1 MGRAQDPAT
10 ELPLHAGGRTGLEA
24 TGKTGHRPRPAQIDG
39 VGPDGRTGCDY
50 GFVVVSAPL
59 PWLCSTS
66 EVEVTRM
73 AHTAR
78 RTSRP
83 KVAARPHEA
92 RPNPGRLVFSRYGT
106 SPGASLASIAPGL
119 VDRCGIYVLE
129 FADGAE
135 YVGQTVTVVARFRGH
150 QHNFGDIVA
159 IRFAPCPVGDLDR
172 REIEIMKREERAG
185 KDLRNVQ
192 CVGRPG
198 GTSDLDVVVTTGYT
212 ISLPWDRS
220 QRRTLADLAHESKEV
235 RMWRLSAHPSYPHVR
250 RTIGRYVGETIPD
263 PVESQGIWSLTAF
276 PSTFRRLFTL
286 TVGDTETLYG
296 GTYRDGTDN
305 VWCVVNVSDVLG
317 GRRLPL
323 AKWLDRFDLPITHE
337 PANYAVSRDHPVRR
351 VFCEDISTVTTLL
364 AAERFVDAA
373 YRLAVTLMRRG
384 SAPNRGKHNVPF
396 AADVMRSGW
405 ESMTGAART

>member
-1 MGRAQDPAT
+1 
-10 ELPLHAGGRTGLEA
+10 
-24 TGKTGHRPRPAQIDG
+24 
-39 VGPDGRTGCDY
+39 
-50 GFVVVSAPL
+50 
-59 PWLCSTS
+59 
-66 EVEVTRM
+66 M

-83 KVAARPHEA
+83 KVAARPHQA
-92 RPNPGRLVFSRYGT
+92 RRDPERLVFSRYET
-106 SPGASLASIAPGL
+106 TPGVSLASTEPGL

-150 QHNFGDIVA
+150 EHNFGDIVA
-159 IRFAPCPVGDLDR
+159 IRFAPCRVGDLDR
-172 REIEIMKREERAG
+172 REVEIIKREEQAG
-185 KDLRNVQ
+185 KKLRNLLL
-192 CVGRPG
+192 VGRPG
-198 GTSDLDVVVTTGYT
+198 GASDLDVVPTTGYT

-220 QRRTLADLAHESKEV
+220 KRRTLADLAHESKEA
-235 RMWRLSAHPSYPHVR
+235 RMWRLAAHPSYPHLR

-263 PVESQGIWSLTAF
+263 PVESQGIWSLTAL
-276 PSTFRRLFTL
+276 PSTFSRLFTL
-286 TVGDTETLYG
+286 TVGNTETLYG

-337 PANYAVSRDHPVRR
+337 PAKYAVSRDHPVRR
-351 VFCEDISTVTTLL
+351 VVCDDIRAVTTLL

-373 YRLAVTLMRRG
+373 YRLVVTLMRRG
-384 SAPNRGKHNVPF
+384 SAPNRRKHNVPF
-396 AADVMRSGW
+396 AADVMRSEW
-405 ESMTGAART
+405 SR